1 MYWNQEA
8 STQAQATI
16 LINFNMGCIETIIV
30 CKLYICLFGLTLTWD
45 VLKRKGDLVYVMA
58 GTGLTLT
65 WDVLK
70 PNHVKETL
78 PAPI

>member
-1 MYWNQEA
+1 M
-8 STQAQATI
+8 
-16 LINFNMGCIETIIV
+16 LR
-30 CKLYICLFGLTLTWD
+30 LTLTWD

-70 PNHVKETL
+70 HKNVFRQNHYVVD
-78 PAPI
+78 